1 LLVTHK
7 EGDVMPRSSDV
18 VVALSLAFAGIAAG
32 YALYSYLAPVDAGRV
47 STSSVPQNTVAQ
59 PESLV
64 MQTEPVAEPLRVA
77 NPFDATE
84 TFEFPAGTSEADA
97 REAIAGFLIERA
109 ARRGVAGDRRA
120 AGSRG

>member
-1 LLVTHK
+1 
-7 EGDVMPRSSDV
+7 MPRSSDV

-32 YALYSYLAPVDAGRV
+32 YALYSYLAPVDAGRA
-47 STSSVPQNTVAQ
+47 STSVPQDTVAQ